1 MGIADEPL
9 EVVASYLA
17 SFATGNP
24 DAIAAHVSEDF
35 KNIHTSALA
44 EPSSGRATYRERL
57 PGFLNEFDG
66 VTYEIVETFAE
77 GNRVA
82 AAYTMRA
89 DYRGSQIE
97 IQGMFRFLVSKGLIT
112 QRVDYF
118 DSLNFLKQTGG
129 TQPESWLGD

>member
-1 MGIADEPL
+1 MGIASEPL

-24 DAIAAHVSEDF
+24 DAISAHVSEDF
-35 KNIHTSALA
+35 ENIHTSALA

-57 PGFLNEFDG
+57 PGFLHEFDG

-77 GNRVA
+77 DNRVA
-82 AAYTMRA
+82 VAYTMRA
-89 DYRGSQIE
+89 NYRGSQIE
-97 IQGMFRFLVSKGLIT
+97 IQGMFRFLVSEELIT

-118 DSLNFLKQTGG
+118 DGLNFLKQTGG
-129 TQPESWLGD
+129 TEPEGLLGD

>member
-1 MGIADEPL
+1 MGIAGEPL

-24 DAIAAHVSEDF
+24 DAIVAHVSKDF
-35 KNIHTSALA
+35 ENIHTSDLA
-44 EPSSGRATYRERL
+44 ESSSGRAAYRERL

-66 VTYEIVETFAE
+66 VAYEIVETFAE

-89 DYRGSQIE
+89 DYHGSPIE
-97 IQGMFRFLVSKGLIT
+97 IQGMFRFLVSEDLIT

-118 DSLNFLKQTGG
+118 DSLSFLKQTGG